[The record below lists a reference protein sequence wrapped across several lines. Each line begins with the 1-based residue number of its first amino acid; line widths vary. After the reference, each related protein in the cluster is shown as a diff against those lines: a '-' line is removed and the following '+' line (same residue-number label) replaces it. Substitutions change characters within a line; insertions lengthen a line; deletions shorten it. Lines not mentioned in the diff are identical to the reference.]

1 MPALRTELTEIVTGL
16 GMLGID
22 CLDEALD
29 ARPQEMLNVTTR
41 EFDRLS
47 RARDTG
53 EHDGLFEDAWRNG
66 QAFASSVDGL
76 RHRKPLRVEWKGSH
90 RPPAYEQI
98 PADLRVD
105 YVYLVSCKY
114 KSSILYNVSPAH
126 LFEQL
131 LTTRTR
137 QQIDWFSKAAPDEY
151 QNLYQACRD
160 YLGTVDL
167 PQSVHDLNGQNR
179 QRLKETFQRTWPP
192 DITGPYRQL
201 CTAVSEVSA
210 SRWQTALGKRQ
221 AVGEEMLWRILR
233 LQSAPYFIIGMASDQ
248 QPVRFRVDTPWDFRQ
263 RYTFRSFE
271 PEADTSAGQPKVIWQ
286 AEIAD
291 TLSGEPIQ
299 VKGHVEVRWS
309 HGRFSGAPEAKVYL
323 DTPHQETPGYSPL
336 RCSPDGS

>member
-16 GMLGID
+16 GMLGVD
-22 CLDEALD
+22 SLDEALD
-29 ARPQEMLNVTTR
+29 SRPTRMLNVTAR

-47 RARDTG
+47 EARASG
-53 EHDGLFEDAWRNG
+53 EYDALFESAWTNG
-66 QAFASSVDGL
+66 QAFALSVDGL

-114 KSSILYNVSPAH
+114 RSNILYNASPAH

-137 QQIDWFSKAAPDEY
+137 QRIDWYSKTAPNEY
-151 QNLYQACRD
+151 QMLYQACRD
-160 YLGTVDL
+160 QLGTVDL
-167 PQSVHDLNGQNR
+167 PQSVENLTRQNR
-179 QRLKETFQRTWPP
+179 KQLKEKFRGTWPP
-192 DITGPYRQL
+192 NITEPYRQL
-201 CTAVSEVSA
+201 CAAVSEVST
-210 SRWQTALGKRQ
+210 SHWQKALGLRQ
-221 AVGEEMLWRILR
+221 AAREEMLWRLLR
-233 LQSAPYFIIGMASDQ
+233 LQSAPYFIIGMASNQ
-248 QPVRFRVDTPWDFRQ
+248 SPVRFRVDTPWDFRQ

-271 PEADTSAGQPKVIWQ
+271 PEADANAGQPKVTWR
-286 AEIAD
+286 AEITD
-291 TLSGEPIQ
+291 RLSGEPIQ
-299 VKGHVEVRWS
+299 IKGHVEVRWS

-336 RCSPDGS
+336 RCSSDGP

>member
-192 DITGPYRQL
+192 TLQDPTDSFVPL
-201 CTAVSEVSA
+201 FPK
-210 SRWQTALGKRQ
+210 SRP
-221 AVGEEMLWRILR
+221 AVGRR
-233 LQSAPYFIIGMASDQ
+233 LS
-248 QPVRFRVDTPWDFRQ
+248 
-263 RYTFRSFE
+263 E
-271 PEADTSAGQPKVIWQ
+271 N
-286 AEIAD
+286 
-291 TLSGEPIQ
+291 
-299 VKGHVEVRWS
+299 VK
-309 HGRFSGAPEAKVYL
+309 P
-323 DTPHQETPGYSPL
+323 
-336 RCSPDGS
+336 